1 MIRKIYH
8 SLVVTVVYVLGGLT
22 ALAQNQNQLVVK
34 LTTDSFSAFKYEAV
48 GYGEKGKAIPAGK
61 APWTLKINKQGSKDA
76 SGAEQIASIILNRAG
91 VVEESFHAD
100 LPGHPA
106 YFFSDLHRAVILEG
120 KIFYYTWKNG
130 ADIKYV
136 LVPVGE
142 SFSGQHSEWKSKVEA
157 AQNRIL
163 DEQKNVRT
171 EIASARDKA
180 EQAEKAANSL
190 KGKSVRQ
197 IRVTWLEMPTV
208 IGHLTKLKYGI
219 EAELSD
225 GTVLKT
231 NNLGGKL
238 LWDDFDIEVSGA
250 EFGEEVLT
258 IWPDASKIPHD
269 KVVVN
274 VKSKHGAQTATI
286 AVDVTYTE
294 PYVAKHEGWS
304 YAGANG
310 NHGMSLIVL
319 AKADKT
325 AQGKPVIKVEIN
337 DAQSGKTLQRLK
349 LAPGTALKIEAYGAN
364 GSSGGKE
371 RRGYNGGN
379 GGNVTVIQ
387 DPNITNFALVVNNK
401 GGQGGSG
408 GPNKSMPGFAGKD
421 GRYDS
426 KKQPVSLSW

>member
-1 MIRKIYH
+1 MVKIILH
-8 SLVVTVVYVLGGLT
+8 SLVVTAVCIFGSCI
-22 ALAQNQNQLVVK
+22 ALAQNQNQLAAK
-34 LTTDSFSAFKYEAV
+34 LNTDNFSAFKYDAV

-76 SGAEQIASIILNRAG
+76 SGAEQVSSIVLNRAG
-91 VVEESFHAD
+91 VVEEIFQAD

-106 YFFSDLHRAVILEG
+106 YFFSDLHRALILDG
-120 KIFYYTWKNG
+120 KIFYYAWKNG

-157 AQNRIL
+157 AQNRVL
-163 DEQKNVRT
+163 EEQKNVRT
-171 EIASARDKA
+171 EIASAKDKA

-197 IRVTWLEMPTV
+197 IRVKWLETPAAV
-208 IGHLTKLKYGI
+208 GHLTKLKYGI

-225 GTVLKT
+225 GKVLKT
-231 NNLGGKL
+231 GNMGGKL
-238 LWDDFDIEVSGA
+238 PWDDFDIEVSGA
-250 EFGEEVLT
+250 EFGEEMLT
-258 IWPDASKIPHD
+258 VWEDASKIPDD

-286 AVDVTYTE
+286 ALDVTYTQ

-304 YAGANG
+304 YSGANG
-310 NHGMSLIVL
+310 NHGVSLIVL

-325 AQGKPVIKVEIN
+325 AQGKPVAKIEIN
-337 DAQSGKTLQRLK
+337 DAQSGTTLHRLK
-349 LAPGTALKIEAYGAN
+349 LAPGTGLKIEAYGGKGA
-364 GSSGGKE
+364 SGGKD

-379 GGNVTVIQ
+379 GGDVTVIQ
-387 DPNITNFALVVNNK
+387 DPSITSLALVVNNK
-401 GGQGGSG
+401 GGQGGNG
-408 GPNKSMPGFAGKD
+408 GPGQMSGLAGKD
-421 GRYDS
+421 GRYDN